1 MLPNTEIPRTI
12 PNSKVSCAW
21 ERKIEVNFCNMCSA
35 ERVLKLNEWLFTAA
49 SSLVKHVCRLWSSRN
64 FLWVYDMIDVFG
76 VWGSPSSNH
85 LSTGPYIYII
95 YIWTYVIIY
104 IYYASFDIEGRVFLL
119 CWWVPGAHLDWVRW
133 VTCIDY
139 SPRLRWWPSHLLGFD
154 KWNSPKADVVTPKI
168 MMSKMFVFV
177 VQKIHMWLKIL
188 VYSLASSG

>member
-1 MLPNTEIPRTI
+1 
-12 PNSKVSCAW
+12 
-21 ERKIEVNFCNMCSA
+21 MCSA

-104 IYYASFDIEGRVFLL
+104 IYIMHPLTLKEGFFCFV
-119 CWWVPGAHLDWVRW
+119 D
-133 VTCIDY
+133 
-139 SPRLRWWPSHLLGFD
+139 GF
-154 KWNSPKADVVTPKI
+154 PEPTLTGCAE
-168 MMSKMFVFV
+168 
-177 VQKIHMWLKIL
+177 
-188 VYSLASSG
+188 SLALITVQGFVDGPLIFWASTNGILQKQML